1 MKLKDSQTYKNLARA
16 FAGECQARTRYEFIE
31 YGAREQGYK
40 ALADIIDKIAFQ
52 EFTHARMFYSFI
64 QSADDKTIDNIEVCT
79 GYPFRQKWDLLDN
92 LRFAA
97 EDEGVESDELYPEFA
112 RVAKEEGFHDIAA
125 LFNNLIKIEAT
136 HKNEFMRLYK
146 MMKEGKLYKCDAEV
160 IWKCPDCG
168 YEHASKQAFE
178 TCPVCQA
185 KQGAIC
191 IKECAC

>member
-40 ALADIIDKIAFQ
+40 ALADIIDKIAYQ
-52 EFTHARMFYSFI
+52 EFTHSRMIYSFI
-64 QSADDKTIDNIEVCT
+64 QTADDKTIDNIEGCT
-79 GYPFRQKWDLLDN
+79 GYPFRQKWDLMDN

-97 EDEGVESDELYPEFA
+97 EDEGVEADKLYPEFA
-112 RVAKEEGFHDIAA
+112 KVAEEEGFCDIAA
-125 LFNNLIKIEAT
+125 LFRNLVKIEET

-146 MMKEGKLYKCDAEV
+146 LFKEGKLYKSDAPV

-168 YEHASKQAFE
+168 YEATSKEAFQ

-185 KQGAIC
+185 KQGVVR
-191 IKECAC
+191 IKEA

>member
-16 FAGECQARTRYEFIE
+16 FAGECQSRTRYEFIE

-40 ALADIIDKIAFQ
+40 ALADIIDKIAYQ
-52 EFTHARMFYSFI
+52 EFTHSRMIYSFI
-64 QSADDKTIDNIEVCT
+64 QTADDKTIDNIEVCT

-97 EDEGVESDELYPEFA
+97 EDEGVEADKLYPEFA
-112 RVAKEEGFHDIAA
+112 KVAEEEGFCDIAA
-125 LFNNLIKIEAT
+125 LFRNLVKIEET

-146 MMKEGKLYKCDAEV
+146 LFKEGKLYKSDAPV

-168 YEHASKQAFE
+168 YEATSKEAFQ

-185 KQGAIC
+185 KQGVVR
-191 IKECAC
+191 IKEA

>member
-40 ALADIIDKIAFQ
+40 ALADIIDKIAYQ
-52 EFTHARMFYSFI
+52 EFTHSRMIYSFI
-64 QSADDKTIDNIEVCT
+64 QTADNKTIDNIEVCT
-79 GYPFRQKWDLLDN
+79 GYPFRQKWDLMDN

-97 EDEGVESDELYPEFA
+97 EDEGVEADKLYPEFA
-112 RVAKEEGFHDIAA
+112 KVAEEEGFCDIAA
-125 LFNNLIKIEAT
+125 LFRNLVKIEET

-146 MMKEGKLYKCDAEV
+146 LFKEGKLYKSDAPV

-168 YEHASKQAFE
+168 YEATSKEAFQ

-185 KQGAIC
+185 KQGVVR
-191 IKECAC
+191 IKEA

>member
-52 EFTHARMFYSFI
+52 EFTHSRMIYSFI
-64 QSADDKTIDNIEVCT
+64 QSADVKTIDNIEVCA
-79 GYPFRQKWDLLDN
+79 GFPFREKWDLENN

-97 EDEGVESDELYPEFA
+97 EDEGVEADKLYPEFA
-112 RVAKEEGFHDIAA
+112 KVAEQEGFKDIAA
-125 LFNNLIKIEAT
+125 LFRNLIKIEET
-136 HKNEFMRLYK
+136 HKNEFLRLYK
-146 MMKEGKLYKCDAEV
+146 LFKEGKLYKSDAEV

-168 YEHASKQAFE
+168 YEAVSKEAFQ

-185 KQGAIC
+185 KQGVVRL
-191 IKECAC
+191 KEA

>member
-40 ALADIIDKIAFQ
+40 ALAEIIDKIAFQ
-52 EFTHARMFYSFI
+52 EFTHSRMIYSFI
-64 QSADDKTIDNIEVCT
+64 QTANDGTIDNIEVCT

-97 EDEGVESDELYPEFA
+97 EDEGVEE
-112 RVAKEEGFHDIAA
+112 
-125 LFNNLIKIEAT
+125 T
-136 HKNEFMRLYK
+136 HKNEFMRLHK
-146 MMKEGKLYKCDAEV
+146 LFKEGKLYKSDAPV
-160 IWKCPDCG
+160 IWKCPECG
-168 YEHASKQAFE
+168 FEATSKQAFD

-185 KQGAIC
+185 KQGAVN
-191 IKECAC
+191 IKEA

>member
-40 ALADIIDKIAFQ
+40 ALADIIDKIAYQ
-52 EFTHARMFYSFI
+52 EFTHSRMIYSFI
-64 QSADDKTIDNIEVCT
+64 QTADDKTIDNIEVCT
-79 GYPFRQKWDLLDN
+79 GYPFRQKWDLMDN

-97 EDEGVESDELYPEFA
+97 EDEGVEADKLYPEFA
-112 RVAKEEGFHDIAA
+112 KVAEEEGFCDIAA
-125 LFNNLIKIEAT
+125 LFRNLVKIEET

-146 MMKEGKLYKCDAEV
+146 LFKEGKLYKSDAPV

-168 YEHASKQAFE
+168 YEASSKEAFQ

-185 KQGAIC
+185 KQGVVR
-191 IKECAC
+191 IKEA

>member
-40 ALADIIDKIAFQ
+40 ALADIIDKIAYQ
-52 EFTHARMFYSFI
+52 EFTHSRMIYSFI
-64 QSADDKTIDNIEVCT
+64 QTADDKTIDNIEVCT
-79 GYPFRQKWDLLDN
+79 GYPFRQKWDLMDN

-97 EDEGVESDELYPEFA
+97 EDEGVEADKLYPEFA
-112 RVAKEEGFHDIAA
+112 KVAEEEGFCDIAA
-125 LFNNLIKIEAT
+125 LFRNLVKIEET

-146 MMKEGKLYKCDAEV
+146 LFKEGNLYKSDAPV

-168 YEHASKQAFE
+168 YEATSKEAFQ

-185 KQGAIC
+185 KQGVVR
-191 IKECAC
+191 IKEA

>member
-1 MKLKDSQTYKNLARA
+1 MKLKNSQTYKNLARA

-40 ALADIIDKIAFQ
+40 ALADIIDKIAYQ
-52 EFTHARMFYSFI
+52 EFTHSRMIYSFI
-64 QSADDKTIDNIEVCT
+64 QTADDKTIDNIEVCT
-79 GYPFRQKWDLLDN
+79 GYPFRQKWDLMDN

-97 EDEGVESDELYPEFA
+97 EDEGVEADKLYPEFA
-112 RVAKEEGFHDIAA
+112 KVAEEEGFCDIAA
-125 LFNNLIKIEAT
+125 LFRNLVKIEET

-146 MMKEGKLYKCDAEV
+146 LFKEGKLYKSDAPV

-168 YEHASKQAFE
+168 YEATSKEAFQ

-185 KQGAIC
+185 KQGVVR
-191 IKECAC
+191 IKEA

>member
-40 ALADIIDKIAFQ
+40 ALADIIDKIAYQ
-52 EFTHARMFYSFI
+52 EFTHSRMIYSFI
-64 QSADDKTIDNIEVCT
+64 QTADDKTIDNIEVCT
-79 GYPFRQKWDLLDN
+79 GYPFRQKWDLMDN

-97 EDEGVESDELYPEFA
+97 EDEGVEADKLYPEFA
-112 RVAKEEGFHDIAA
+112 KVAEEEGFCDIAA
-125 LFNNLIKIEAT
+125 LFRNLVKIGET

-146 MMKEGKLYKCDAEV
+146 LFKEGKLYKSDAPV

-168 YEHASKQAFE
+168 YEATSKEAFQ

-185 KQGAIC
+185 KQGVVR
-191 IKECAC
+191 IKEA

>member
-16 FAGECQARTRYEFIE
+16 VAGECQARTRYEFIE

-40 ALADIIDKIAFQ
+40 ALADIIDKIAYQ
-52 EFTHARMFYSFI
+52 EFTHSRMIYSFI
-64 QSADDKTIDNIEVCT
+64 QTADDKTIDNIEVCT
-79 GYPFRQKWDLLDN
+79 GYPFRQKWDLMDN

-97 EDEGVESDELYPEFA
+97 EDEGVEADKLYPEFA
-112 RVAKEEGFHDIAA
+112 KVAEEEGFCDIAA
-125 LFNNLIKIEAT
+125 LFRNLVKIEET

-146 MMKEGKLYKCDAEV
+146 LFKEGKLYKSDAPV

-168 YEHASKQAFE
+168 YEATSKEAFQ

-185 KQGAIC
+185 KQGVVR
-191 IKECAC
+191 IKEA

>member
-31 YGAREQGYK
+31 YGARELGYK
-40 ALADIIDKIAFQ
+40 ALADIIDKIAYQ
-52 EFTHARMFYSFI
+52 EFTHSRMIYSFI
-64 QSADDKTIDNIEVCT
+64 QTADDKTIDNIEVCT
-79 GYPFRQKWDLLDN
+79 GYPFRQKWDLMDN

-97 EDEGVESDELYPEFA
+97 EDEGVEADKLYPEFA
-112 RVAKEEGFHDIAA
+112 KVAEEEGFCDIAA
-125 LFNNLIKIEAT
+125 LFRNLVKIEET

-146 MMKEGKLYKCDAEV
+146 LFKEGKLYKSDAPV

-168 YEHASKQAFE
+168 YEATSKEAFQ

-185 KQGAIC
+185 KQGVVR
-191 IKECAC
+191 IKEA

>member
-40 ALADIIDKIAFQ
+40 ALADIIDKIAYQ
-52 EFTHARMFYSFI
+52 EFTHSRMIYSFI
-64 QSADDKTIDNIEVCT
+64 QTADDKTIDNIEVCT
-79 GYPFRQKWDLLDN
+79 GYPFRQKWDLMDN

-97 EDEGVESDELYPEFA
+97 EDEGVEADKLYPEFA
-112 RVAKEEGFHDIAA
+112 KVAEEEGFRDIAA
-125 LFNNLIKIEAT
+125 LFRNLVKIEET

-146 MMKEGKLYKCDAEV
+146 LFKEGKLYKSDAPV

-168 YEHASKQAFE
+168 YEATSKEAFQ
-178 TCPVCQA
+178 TYPVCQA
-185 KQGAIC
+185 KQGVVR
-191 IKECAC
+191 IKEA

>member
-40 ALADIIDKIAFQ
+40 ALADIIDKIAYQ
-52 EFTHARMFYSFI
+52 EFTHSRMIYSFI
-64 QSADDKTIDNIEVCT
+64 QTADDKTIDNIEVCT
-79 GYPFRQKWDLLDN
+79 GYPFRQKWDLMDN

-97 EDEGVESDELYPEFA
+97 EDEGVEADKLYPEFA
-112 RVAKEEGFHDIAA
+112 KVAEEEGFRDIAA
-125 LFNNLIKIEAT
+125 LFRNLVKIEES

-146 MMKEGKLYKCDAEV
+146 LFKEGKLYKSDAPV

-168 YEHASKQAFE
+168 YEATSKEAFQ

-185 KQGAIC
+185 KQGVVR
-191 IKECAC
+191 IKEA